1 MIAAIAL
8 GSNLSSSFGDPAATI
23 AEAVRRLGAFGTVT
37 ALSNLRS
44 TEPVGY
50 LAQPRF
56 VNGALLL
63 DTQLAPLELMQALL
77 GVERAMG
84 RVRDGVAAKGP
95 RVIDLDLLLYD
106 GTVLSTHELS
116 LPHPAMH
123 VRAFVLEPMVE
134 IAPEMVH
141 PVFAKTMRVLLEEM
155 QDRAGAI
162 SAKASLQ
169 QAPGG

>member
-1 MIAAIAL
+1 MPTMSL
-8 GSNLSSSFGDPAATI
+8 PSTSRCTRQRRTRHDRGD
-23 AEAVRRLGAFGTVT
+23 
-37 ALSNLRS
+37 RS
-44 TEPVGY
+44 GVKPE
-50 LAQPRF
+50 
-56 VNGALLL
+56 
-63 DTQLAPLELMQALL
+63 LELW
-77 GVERAMG
+77 GPGGDDRRSRAAAGCLWDGDG

-169 QAPGG
+169 QASRG

>member
-8 GSNLSSSFGDPAATI
+8 GSNLDSAWGDPAAAI
-23 AEAVRRLGAFGTVT
+23 AEAVRRLGALGKVT
-37 ALSNLRS
+37 AVSTLRE

-50 LAQPRF
+50 ADQPKF
-56 VNGALLL
+56 VNGAALV
-63 DTQLAPLELMQALL
+63 DTQLGPPALMQALL
-77 GVERAMG
+77 AVEQAMG

-106 GTVLSTHELS
+106 GNVLSTSELS

-123 VRAFVLEPMVE
+123 TRRFVLEPMAE

-141 PVFAKTMRVLLEEM
+141 PVFGKTMRGLLE
-155 QDRAGAI
+155 DLVARAVREV
-162 SAKASLQ
+162 
-169 QAPGG
+169 